1 MKKTMMY
8 TVSLLLVMLM
18 VAPVWVFAQNQE
30 QLQKFSHAELDQM
43 LAPIALYPDSLLAQI
58 LMAATYPLEV
68 VMADRWV
75 KAHPNL
81 RGDQLNT
88 ELDNQSWDPSV
99 KALVPFPQVL
109 VMMSEKLEWT
119 EKLGD
124 AFLDQQ
130 EEVMDT
136 VQGLREK
143 AQEAGN
149 LKSTKEQQVVVRER
163 IIVIEPVNPD
173 VIYIPVYNPFIVYGR
188 WWYPAYPPFWYYPPG
203 YVVTRVVFAF
213 PFFCVVGPSW
223 HFAWGHWDWPH
234 HRVYVNV
241 NRTIN
246 INHTYISHTDIRT
259 TTWQHDVSHR
269 RGVAYRSE
277 PIRERYTPTK
287 GSVDSRRDF
296 RGFDQ
301 GVKTAPKVSSK
312 PPTIQQPPLS
322 GRPGSDR
329 LRGGTVSSGPPVI
342 QQPQR
347 SDSKKPEA
355 SKVSNVPSPI
365 QQSPTSNKSG
375 SNRMGGSTVS
385 SRPSPITQPQA
396 SNSGKPEPMRVTNA
410 PTIQQPGAIVNAGM
424 SGNNRVNSVPTT
436 VKQPQPSAVFGSK
449 RPEGNKVS
457 STPPPLSQPKVSR
470 GTDSNSSASSG
481 NNGKAVFGSMDR
493 GSEVKRQSERG
504 AQSRGAT
511 IIGGG
516 DASSSH
522 VNRLSGSSPAAGKGS
537 SNGSGQQNGVK
548 EGSGD
553 SGHNGSGSGQG
564 GVVYQKDPGR
574 GNERTAEVMTKS
586 DHDQTWKKVK

>member
-30 QLQKFSHAELDQM
+30 QLQKFSNAELDQM

-136 VQGLREK
+136 VQRLREK

-149 LKSTKEQQVVVRER
+149 LKTTREQQVLVRER
-163 IIVIEPVNPD
+163 IIVIEPANPE
-173 VIYIPVYNPFIVYGR
+173 VVYVPVYNPTIVYGP

-203 YVVTRVVFAF
+203 YVVARVVFAF
-213 PFFCVVGPSW
+213 PFFYVVGPAW
-223 HFAWGHWDWPH
+223 PFAWGHWDWPH

-246 INHTYISHTDIRT
+246 INRTYISHADIRT
-259 TTWQHDVSHR
+259 TTWHHDASHR

-342 QQPQR
+342 QQPQG
-347 SDSKKPEA
+347 A
-355 SKVSNVPSPI
+355 GG
-365 QQSPTSNKSG
+365 SG
-375 SNRMGGSTVS
+375 SNRPGGSKVS
-385 SRPSPITQPQA
+385 SAPPIIQQSQPQE
-396 SNSGKPEPMRVTNA
+396 SGNRTQAGSKVSGAP
-410 PTIQQPGAIVNAGM
+410 PTIQQPKG
-424 SGNNRVNSVPTT
+424 SGGSDRTRLQSSKDRT
-436 VKQPQPSAVFGSK
+436 VFGSI
-449 RPEGNKVS
+449 
-457 STPPPLSQPKVSR
+457 
-470 GTDSNSSASSG
+470 
-481 NNGKAVFGSMDR
+481 DR

-504 AQSRGAT
+504 ALSRASTTRGESV
-511 IIGGG
+511 GG
-516 DASSSH
+516 
-522 VNRLSGSSPAAGKGS
+522 SGSSHGVGLTGGGPGAGTGKGS
-537 SNGSGQQNGVK
+537 SGGSGQQNGGK
-548 EGSGD
+548 GGFGGSGP
-553 SGHNGSGSGQG
+553 SGGDHGGSKA
-564 GVVYQKDPGR
+564 KDDIR
-574 GNERTAEVMTKS
+574 
-586 DHDQTWKKVK
+586 H